1 MMKVNLA
8 ILLVLVGLPLKARAG
23 SQAIYWQKLMLEEKV
38 QQKINN
44 SLNTVLA
51 DNQFLVD
58 VNAEVDEPAPPNFGG
73 NGLTGPKVSDLKME
87 ESRGDY
93 IAFSKVGL
101 EVPVLEKYFDE
112 EKAKLMNLYRFNE
125 SYDIFKNLQSV
136 EVTVHLSETLPKPLL
151 EIAEKVVRTT
161 RLSLGTVK
169 PAFKFEEIS
178 LEWIDPNKKKEL
190 AKAANG
196 GALGPGSEGGIKK
209 KEEPVEPKIW
219 TKDWFEWASRWGN
232 AVGLILSS
240 LIIGFLALSLF
251 KRWKEFMDNA
261 KAKENS
267 DVQVKDDGS
276 EDSKQNGLESSE
288 ELEMASDNGFERF
301 KVCLSQYPVEASNV
315 SREWIIQNSEDSRI
329 ALRAVAQQ
337 LSSEEFSALL
347 STLGAEQR
355 QIWKSVI
362 GAYLDPAQIKEANK
376 IISRDVLKALLVP
389 ARIKDVNLLN
399 MLMELGANKLT
410 QFLEKNDHFSGIL
423 LNLLSPSV
431 TTSLLN
437 QVSEQKAEAWLL
449 SAATFDMQTIESEAT
464 KVAQSLELFK
474 RSLAPSH
481 FNARLAELI
490 LTASPS
496 RERMLFKSLAAS
508 SGPEE
513 VIRVAQKLFPSELV
527 MDLPASF
534 LKETLQSYPMNKRL
548 ELLITR
554 EEDERQKLLN
564 AFAEEGTTARD
575 MMNMEIEN
583 INNDAGKLG
592 SIQDRTEDVW
602 REFLQFTR
610 ECLEKSPQHQANCL
624 KLLEEWVGNLGS
636 KLKMVSN
643 SDAA

>member
-1 MMKVNLA
+1 MIKA
-8 ILLVLVGLPLKARAG
+8 TILIILVVIGLPIQTSAA
-23 SQAIYWQKLMLEEKV
+23 SQAIYWQKLLLEEKV

-58 VNAEVDEPAPPNFGG
+58 VNAEVDEPSAPNFGG
-73 NGLTGPKVSDLKME
+73 NNSTGPRVSDFKME

-125 SYDIFKNLQSV
+125 SYDVFKNLQSV
-136 EVTVHLSETLPKPLL
+136 KVTVHLSETLPKPLL

-169 PAFKFEEIS
+169 PVFKFEQIA
-178 LEWIDPNKKKEL
+178 LEWIDPNKKKETPKSADGSSSTSSVD
-190 AKAANG
+190 AKN
-196 GALGPGSEGGIKK
+196 KK
-209 KEEPVEPKIW
+209 AEPVEPKIW

-251 KRWKEFMDNA
+251 RRWKEFMDNA

-267 DVQVKDDGS
+267 DVQVKDDGT
-276 EDSKQNGLESSE
+276 EDKKQNDLDSSE
-288 ELEMASDNGFERF
+288 ELEMAKDNGFERF

-337 LSSEEFSALL
+337 LSSEEFSGLL
-347 STLGAEQR
+347 STLGADQR
-355 QIWKSVI
+355 EVWKSVI
-362 GAYLDPAQIKEANK
+362 GAYLDSAQIKEANK

-399 MLMELGANKLT
+399 TLMELGAKKLA
-410 QFLEKNDHFSGIL
+410 QFLEKNDHFAGIL
-423 LNLLSPSV
+423 FNLLSPSV
-431 TTSLLN
+431 TSSLLN
-437 QVSEQKAEAWLL
+437 QVSDQKVEAWLL
-449 SAATFDMQTIESEAT
+449 AAATFDMQTIESEAS
-464 KVAQSLELFK
+464 KLSQSLEHYK
-474 RSLAPSH
+474 RGLAPSH

-508 SGPEE
+508 SGTEE
-513 VIRVAQKLFPSELV
+513 VVRVAQKLFPSELV
-527 MDLPASF
+527 MELPAPF

-548 ELLITR
+548 DLLVTR
-554 EEDERQKLLN
+554 EEEERLKLLN
-564 AFAEEGTTARD
+564 TFADEGTSSRD
-575 MMNMEIEN
+575 LMNMEIEN
-583 INNDAGKLG
+583 INNDAGRLG
-592 SIQDRTEDVW
+592 SIQSRSEDVW

-610 ECLEKSPQHQANCL
+610 ESLEKSPQQQPIIT
-624 KLLEEWVGNLGS
+624 KMLEDWVASLGS
-636 KLKMVSN
+636 KLKMVSSKN
-643 SDAA
+643 AA

>member
-1 MMKVNLA
+1 MIKATIL
-8 ILLVLVGLPLKARAG
+8 ILLVVMGLPIQTSAA
-23 SQAIYWQKLMLEEKV
+23 SQAIYWQKLLLEEKV

-58 VNAEVDEPAPPNFGG
+58 VNAEVDEPSAPNFGA
-73 NGLTGPKVSDLKME
+73 NNATGPRVSDFKME

-125 SYDIFKNLQSV
+125 SYDVFKNLQSV
-136 EVTVHLSETLPKPLL
+136 KVTVHLSETLPKPLL

-169 PAFKFEEIS
+169 PVFKFEQIA
-178 LEWIDPNKKKEL
+178 LEWIDPNKKKETPKSADGSSSASSVD
-190 AKAANG
+190 AKN
-196 GALGPGSEGGIKK
+196 KK
-209 KEEPVEPKIW
+209 AEPVEPKIW

-251 KRWKEFMDNA
+251 RRWKEFMDNA

-267 DVQVKDDGS
+267 DVQVKDDGN
-276 EDSKQNGLESSE
+276 EDKKQNDLDSSE
-288 ELEMASDNGFERF
+288 ELEMATDNGFERF

-337 LSSEEFSALL
+337 LSSEEFSGLL
-347 STLGAEQR
+347 STLGADQR
-355 QIWKSVI
+355 EVWKSVI
-362 GAYLDPAQIKEANK
+362 GAYLDSAQIKEANK

-399 MLMELGANKLT
+399 TLMELGANKLA
-410 QFLEKNDHFSGIL
+410 QFLEKNDHFAGIL
-423 LNLLSPSV
+423 FNLLSPSV
-431 TTSLLN
+431 TSSLLN
-437 QVSEQKAEAWLL
+437 QVSDQKVEAWLL
-449 SAATFDMQTIESEAT
+449 AAATFDMQTIESEAS
-464 KVAQSLELFK
+464 KLSQSLEHYK
-474 RSLAPSH
+474 RGLAPSH

-508 SGPEE
+508 SGAQE
-513 VIRVAQKLFPSELV
+513 VVRVAQKLFPSELV
-527 MDLPASF
+527 MELPAPF

-548 ELLITR
+548 DLLVTR
-554 EEDERQKLLN
+554 EEEVRLKLLN
-564 AFAEEGTTARD
+564 TFADEGTSAREL
-575 MMNMEIEN
+575 MNMEIEN
-583 INNDAGKLG
+583 INNDAGRLG
-592 SIQDRTEDVW
+592 SIQSRSEDVW

-610 ECLEKSPQHQANCL
+610 ESLEKSPQQQPIII
-624 KLLEEWVGNLGS
+624 KMLEDWVASLGS
-636 KLKMVSN
+636 KLKMVS
-643 SDAA
+643 SKDAA

>member
-1 MMKVNLA
+1 MMKVTLL
-8 ILLVLVGLPLKARAG
+8 ILLTLTVVPSMANAA
-23 SQAIYWQKLMLEEKV
+23 SQAIYWQKLLLEEKV

-44 SLNTVLA
+44 SLNTVLS

-58 VNAEVDEPAPPNFGG
+58 VNAEVDEPAAPNFGG
-73 NGLTGPKVSDLKME
+73 NNSSGPKVSDFKME

-125 SYDIFKNLQSV
+125 SYDVFKNLQSV
-136 EVTVHLSETLPKPLL
+136 KVTVHLSETLPKPLL

-169 PAFKFEEIS
+169 PVFKFEQIA
-178 LEWIDPNKKKEL
+178 LEWVDPNKKKDL
-190 AKAANG
+190 AKAPT
-196 GALGPGSEGGIKK
+196 GAGSGSGSDSGVKK

-267 DVQVKDDGS
+267 DGQVKDDGK
-276 EDSKQNGLESSE
+276 EDTTENGLESSE

-301 KVCLSQYPVEASNV
+301 KVCLSQYPIEASNV

-337 LSSEEFSALL
+337 LTSEEFSALL

-355 QIWKSVI
+355 QMWKSVI
-362 GAYLDPAQIKEANK
+362 GAYLDTAQIKEANK

-410 QFLEKNDHFSGIL
+410 QFLEKNEHFSGIL

-449 SAATFDMQTIESEAT
+449 AAATFDMQTIESEAT
-464 KVAQSLELFK
+464 KVSQSLEHFK
-474 RSLAPSH
+474 RGLAPSH

-490 LTASPS
+490 QTASPS

-527 MDLPASF
+527 MDLPATF

-610 ECLEKSPQHQANCL
+610 ESLEKSPQHQANCL